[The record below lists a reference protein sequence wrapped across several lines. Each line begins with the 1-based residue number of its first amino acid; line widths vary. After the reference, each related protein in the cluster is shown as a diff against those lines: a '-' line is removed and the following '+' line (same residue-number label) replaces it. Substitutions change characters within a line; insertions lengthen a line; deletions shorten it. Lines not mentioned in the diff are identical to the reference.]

1 MNNFVRSLI
10 RTGVPYIVGALLS
23 WLAAQEIAI
32 APEAEAG
39 LIAFLTA
46 LFGGVYYLIARALES
61 RWPIFGVLLGVTTA
75 PEYLAYGDLEEL
87 DVLEVSDE
95 S

>member
-1 MNNFVRSLI
+1 LNNFIRSLI

-23 WLAAQEIAI
+23 WLTTQGISI
-32 APEAEAG
+32 SPEGEAG

-46 LFGGVYYLIARALES
+46 LFGGVYYLVVRALET
-61 RWPIFGVLLGVTTA
+61 RWPIFGVLLGATTA

-87 DVLEVSDE
+87 ETLEVSDE
-95 S
+95 A